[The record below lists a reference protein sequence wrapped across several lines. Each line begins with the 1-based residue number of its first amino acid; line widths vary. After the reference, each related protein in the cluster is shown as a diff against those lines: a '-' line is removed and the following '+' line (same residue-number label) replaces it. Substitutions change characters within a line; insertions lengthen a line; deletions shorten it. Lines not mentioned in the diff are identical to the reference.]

1 MGYSRLNGV
10 TLVIL
15 VVLFPCFL
23 GFNSGMASEGIDPLQ
38 LGGEE
43 ESWQMTLGISRYLD
57 GFSVHKRKMSGLW
70 EEEKTIEGTRY
81 VMSTTFDINEG
92 IGFRGGFSYYSDSVR
107 SKKTNLWTG
116 ARETS
121 DKTSSGFGDAKL
133 KLKMDIW
140 SNSEARSYFL
150 LPLLGGQAGFGL
162 IWTRDPIMLL
172 PKLTTDGTIFGLD
185 TGISFIANSR
195 MALTGN
201 ISMEKRE
208 NSSAIGLGV
217 GMVYRNGEYDGVRV
231 AASLRRGNSTKIL
244 LELGLTYGGE
254 Q

>member
-1 MGYSRLNGV
+1 MGFTRLSRV
-10 TLVIL
+10 TILVL
-15 VVLFPCFL
+15 VVLFFFL
-23 GFNSGMASEGIDPLQ
+23 GPNRGMASEGIDPLQ
-38 LGGEE
+38 LEGEE
-43 ESWQMTLGISRYLD
+43 ETWQLTLDISRYLD
-57 GFSVHKRKMSGLW
+57 GFSVHRRNKSGLW
-70 EEEKTIEGTRY
+70 EEKKTIEGTRY
-81 VMSTTFDINEG
+81 AISTNFDVNEG

-107 SKKTNLWTG
+107 LKKTNLWTG

-121 DKTSSGFGDAKL
+121 EESSSSFGDAEL

-140 SNSEARSYFL
+140 GNSEIESYFL

-162 IWTRDPIMLL
+162 VWSRDPLMLL
-172 PKLTTDGTIFGLD
+172 PKLRTDGTEFGLN

-217 GMVYRNGEYDGVRV
+217 GVAYRNGEYDGIRV
-231 AASLRRGNSTKIL
+231 AAALREGNSTRIS
-244 LELGLTYGGE
+244 LELGLSYGGE
-254 Q
+254 K